1 MKIHPLQQEFD
12 RHYKEMNDLYHE
24 TARALGLSDSAQM
37 ILYTLCE
44 LGDGCLQKDICDR
57 CFLTKQTV
65 HSAVRKLEAEG
76 FVTLSAGK
84 GRDMHLTLTPDG
96 RKLAERTVVP
106 LMDAEF
112 RAMESLSPEEQA
124 VFLRLSEAYLS
135 ALRRE
140 LNHLAHKSKET
151 SHAYP
156 VI

>member
-44 LGDGCLQKDICDR
+44 LGDGCLQKDICAR

-65 HSAVRKLEAEG
+65 HSAVRKLEKEG
-76 FVTLSAGK
+76 IVTLTAGK
-84 GRDMHLTLTPDG
+84 GRDMHLSLTESG
-96 RKLAERTVVP
+96 RMLTEQTIVP
-106 LMDAEF
+106 LIDAESCTMDA
-112 RAMESLSPEEQA
+112 LTTEEQA
-124 VFLRLSEAYLS
+124 ALLRLTGKYLS
-135 ALRRE
+135 ALRQE
-140 LNHLAHKSKET
+140 MSKLTHESKES
-151 SHAYP
+151 SHAHS